1 MQAMVR
7 RKPTLMVTAGLLS
20 ALLFG
25 CATVPYTKRSQ
36 LVLVP
41 QSEEISLGAQAYRE
55 ILSKAV
61 IVRNPEFVDPVRR
74 VGERIAR
81 AADQPDY
88 RWEFTVIDDDSM
100 INAFALPGGK
110 VAVYTGIFPVA
121 QDEAGLA
128 AVIGHE
134 VAHALAHHGAE
145 RMSQGLL
152 AQIGAVGLSVALGG
166 SDPQTANAIMQAYGL
181 GAEYG
186 VLKPFSRGQESEA
199 DHIGLILMSKAGYDP
214 HAALGIW
221 ERMEKLNEKVPP
233 EFLSTH
239 PSYGTRI
246 TDIRRWLPEAER
258 YYKPDDVK
266 NEKLPALVDLE
277 EGADH
282 GEAACKR
289 YARTIDQKAV
299 GPQGQRVFGAAIAEV
314 MGLSPQTV
322 TRRQSE
328 SGFSLGEV
336 AVASAL
342 AKAGAGPFE
351 QVAAAYKKERRWS
364 ATARNDDGVIKEAL
378 GLLRATLVAARGGT
392 AQQSRGGP

>member
-1 MQAMVR
+1 MVR
-7 RKPTLMVTAGLLS
+7 RKPSLMATAGLVS
-20 ALLFG
+20 VLLFG

-36 LVLVP
+36 LVLVS
-41 QSEEISLGAQAYRE
+41 QSQETTLGAQAYQE

-88 RWEFTVIDDDSM
+88 KWEFTVIDDDSM

-128 AVIGHE
+128 AIIGHE

-145 RMSQGLL
+145 RMSQGIL

-166 SDPQTANAIMQAYGL
+166 SNPQTANAIMQAYGL

-199 DHIGLILMSKAGYDP
+199 DHIGLILMAKAGYDP

-239 PSYGTRI
+239 PSYSTRV
-246 TDIRRWLPEAER
+246 TDIRRWLPEAGG
-258 YYKPDDVK
+258 YYKPEDVK
-266 NEKLPALVDLE
+266 NEKLPALAALE

-299 GPQGQRVFGAAIAEV
+299 GPQGQRVFGEVIARTME
-314 MGLSPQTV
+314 LTPQTV
-322 TRRQSE
+322 ARRQSE
-328 SGFSLGEV
+328 SGLSLGQV

-342 AKAGAGPFE
+342 AKAGAGSFE
-351 QVAAAYKKERRWS
+351 ELSAAYKKQNSWS
-364 ATARNDDGVIKEAL
+364 AAAKNDDKVIKEAL
-378 GLLRATLVAARGGT
+378 GLLRATLVAARGPT
-392 AQQSRGGP
+392 AQQSRGGK